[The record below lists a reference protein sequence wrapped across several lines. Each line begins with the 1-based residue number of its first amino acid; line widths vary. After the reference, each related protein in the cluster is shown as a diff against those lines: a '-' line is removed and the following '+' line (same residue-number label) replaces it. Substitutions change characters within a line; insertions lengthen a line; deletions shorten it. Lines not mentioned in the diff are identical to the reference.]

1 MSLFEGNTFLVREHI
16 GILKLHEA
24 FDILT
29 PEGKQI
35 GFVIERAS
43 GLKKFMKLLI
53 NKQLMTC
60 NLEILSDGEDGA
72 VLLKIRRGPAIFRTK
87 VTVSDANGELL
98 GYFKKRILSL
108 GGAFDVYD
116 ANDKEIALLQG
127 DWKGWNF
134 KFTKKDG
141 VEFGQVSKK
150 WAGIAQ
156 ELFTNA
162 DNYVVHF
169 ERDKMDAPEHFPLVL
184 AAAICIDTVLKD
196 HDG

>member
-16 GILKLHEA
+16 GVFKLHEA

-29 PEGKQI
+29 PEGQQI
-35 GFVIERAS
+35 GFVVERAS
-43 GLKKFMKLLI
+43 GFKKFMKLLV

-60 NLEILSDGEDGA
+60 NLEILSDGESGN
-72 VLLKIRRGPAIFRTK
+72 VLLRIHRGPAIFRTK
-87 VTVSDANGELL
+87 VSVFDAEGRLL
-98 GYFKKRILSL
+98 GYFKKRILSF

-116 ANDKEIALLQG
+116 ANDKAIALLQG

-134 KFTKKDG
+134 KFSKTDG

-169 ERDKMDAPEHFPLVL
+169 DRAKMDSPEHFPLVL

-196 HDG
+196 NSG